1 MFFTFLVYSAALSLE
16 TLGSY
21 ISVVGL
27 ASKTGPI
34 LISLAIILDFTK
46 IVIASVL
53 YKQWRALHLFLKV
66 ILLPVLFILIGVTS
80 TGTYSYIVKEF
91 GKTTSVAENQKAHI
105 ASLEEQQQKFENRKK
120 EIDTQIAAV
129 GANMITAKKRLTD
142 MFAEEYKTLTTQIN
156 NLNTEIPLAKE
167 ELIKMKDDSGT
178 LGSLAN
184 TYNVA
189 PEDVIKIIAL
199 VIAFMV
205 DPLAIVLLTV
215 ANFLVEQRKNQKT
228 ELIPAS
234 SSINEMTQKPVNQ
247 KTFTHLQTKP
257 VLGFYAGNNNQKFV
271 EELSVFNFIKNVT
284 LNNNSITLHK
294 TSKMILSLD
303 SSIMDYS
310 IKKVEK
316 NIETLS
322 ITSFIKTLN
331 VIPKKSLTKE
341 THLCLEESIQLK
353 NTKNIK
359 DNKKTV
365 HLEPTNFIDSALI
378 VEKQIEKNVQNLIVR
393 NLIQDKQTSYFI
405 KESITLT
412 PTNIVLDASINKDK
426 SIKTI
431 SNKEVIDLIKNPHEI
446 SEKKIK
452 KGAFTLAHVASVKK
466 SHNIEE
472 FHNEPEENLKEI
484 WVEPS
489 YNYEEDMALWNEDY
503 NFFEE
508 NLAKVEVPIV
518 GFQLKEMIDEKF

>member
-105 ASLEEQQQKFENRKK
+105 ASLEEQQQKFEERKK
-120 EIDTQIAAV
+120 EIDKQIAAV

-142 MFAEEYKTLTTQIN
+142 MFAEEYKTLTAQIN

-215 ANFLVEQRKNQKT
+215 ANFLVEQRKKQKLEKSPEVSGDNKNPT
-228 ELIPAS
+228 PSKL
-234 SSINEMTQKPVNQ
+234 
-247 KTFTHLQTKP
+247 FTHLQTNP
-257 VLGFYAGNNNQKFV
+257 TLGFYQNNNKAPTFEKIDIV
-271 EELSVFNFIKNVT
+271 PFIKNVV
-284 LNNNSITLHK
+284 LNNDIIKLEKIASTK
-294 TSKMILSLD
+294 LSL
-303 SSIMDYS
+303 SSNLMDYS
-310 IKKVEK
+310 IKKVNKEIEKIEYNSFISNLSIIPEKTLKKELGITIESHINLKDVKDFQDNKVITHLETHSFFDNVSINKSEVQK
-316 NIETLS
+316 NI
-322 ITSFIKTLN
+322 
-331 VIPKKSLTKE
+331 
-341 THLCLEESIQLK
+341 
-353 NTKNIK
+353 
-359 DNKKTV
+359 
-365 HLEPTNFIDSALI
+365 
-378 VEKQIEKNVQNLIVR
+378 QNLIVR
-393 NLIQDKQTSYFI
+393 NLIEEKQTPHFI
-405 KESITLT
+405 KDTINLEPID
-412 PTNIVLDASINKDK
+412 IVIDAK
-426 SIKTI
+426 I
-431 SNKEVIDLIKNPHEI
+431 SNSKDINIISAQDVIDLIETSHDK
-446 SEKKIK
+446 SEKKII
-452 KGAFTLAHVASVKK
+452 KGAFTLANLENRKQENHLEDF
-466 SHNIEE
+466 NT
-472 FHNEPEENLKEI
+472 EPEEQFRELLVDPI
-484 WVEPS
+484 Y
-489 YNYEEDMALWNEDY
+489 YNYEEDMALWDDDY
-503 NFFEE
+503 NFFED
-508 NLAKVEVPIV
+508 NLAVVDVPIV
-518 GFQLKEMIDEKF
+518 GFILKETINERF